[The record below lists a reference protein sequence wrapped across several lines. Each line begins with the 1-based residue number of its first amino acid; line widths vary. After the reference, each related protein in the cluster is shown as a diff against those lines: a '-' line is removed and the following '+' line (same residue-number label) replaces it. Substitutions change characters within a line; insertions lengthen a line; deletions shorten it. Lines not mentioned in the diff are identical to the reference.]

1 MRLRKQEL
9 TNKFENLKIIYLI
22 FRYLNIRHSEILKYK
37 SFYISSFQIRPPPPP
52 PPLIRY
58 WQDEFS
64 RFVTRP
70 AIFIQLALTVLRTFQ
85 INIQSKQKSFMLRT
99 FPTTILFQ

>member
-9 TNKFENLKIIYLI
+9 TNKFENLKIVYLI

-37 SFYISSFQIRPPPPP
+37 SFYISSFQIP